1 LASVIMPIASA
12 HVELATNA
20 VIWLERFYAAVE
32 AQLKDSS
39 VELSSTSLA
48 APQLEQIW
56 RAALVN
62 ELSHVENMARRR
74 ELLAELVR

>member
-1 LASVIMPIASA
+1 MPIAAA
-12 HVELATNA
+12 HAELATSA
-20 VIWLERFYAAVE
+20 VIWLQRFYAGVE
-32 AQLKDSS
+32 AELADSS
-39 VELSSTSLA
+39 VELSSTSLT
-48 APQLEQIW
+48 APQLEQVW